1 MSQKRR
7 YANTGLRV
15 LVVLLSVIL
24 LVLLIIAASQR
35 SRQMTQEHMATAPET
50 TVETTTAPTT
60 EPEPTEPPV
69 EKIATATILNTG
81 DLLYHERVINSGLDP
96 ETKTY
101 NYDSIFNY
109 IAPYVQAADYA
120 VANLEGTLAGN
131 TNGYKYSGYPCFNT
145 PDASVDAAKKAG
157 FDMLLTANNHTY
169 DTKTTGFHR
178 TQQVLV
184 EKEMDYIGTR
194 QSTEDKTYVVKE
206 INGIKVG
213 MVCYT
218 YQSGTNSN
226 GTKKLNGISMNAQDS
241 KLITSFDYDHLDK
254 FYKQLEG
261 ELAAMKDEGADITV
275 IYIHWGREY
284 KTTPNSWQL
293 KIGQALCNLG
303 VDIIVGGHAHVVQPV
318 TVLQNE
324 IDPQK
329 NTLCLY
335 SMGNAVSNI
344 RYSDTRPAET
354 EDGMLFTFTLA
365 KYTDGSVVIEGAD
378 ILSTWVNR
386 HDSEQYGREIFP
398 IVPLDPEID
407 DWTVFGLD
415 SKTLSQAEKSLKR
428 SEAVLAEGLE
438 SVNQFYSQ
446 KQTEHEQTIGVTK
459 NP

>member
-1 MSQKRR
+1 MSRKRK
-7 YANTGLRV
+7 NNLGLKL
-15 LVVLLSVIL
+15 LVVFLSVIL
-24 LVLLIIAASQR
+24 LVLLTIAASQR
-35 SRQMTQEHMATAPET
+35 STQMQQEHMATAPET
-50 TVETTTAPTT
+50 TQQTVAPTT
-60 EPEPTEPPV
+60 EPTEPPV
-69 EKIATATILNTG
+69 EKISTATILSTG
-81 DLLYHERVINSGLDP
+81 DLLFHERVINSGLDP
-96 ETKTY
+96 DTKEY

-120 VANLEGTLAGN
+120 VANMEGTLAGN
-131 TNGYKYSGYPCFNT
+131 QSGYKYSGYPCFNT
-145 PDASVDAAKKAG
+145 PDAAVDAAKKAG

-178 TQQVLV
+178 TQQVIQEREL
-184 EKEMDYIGTR
+184 DYIGTR
-194 QSTEDKTYVVKE
+194 TDENQKTYLVKD

-218 YQSGTNSN
+218 YQSGVNSN

-254 FYKQLEG
+254 FYTQLEG
-261 ELAAMKDEGADITV
+261 ELAAMKEEGADITV

-293 KIGQALCNLG
+293 QMGQAICNLG
-303 VDIIVGGHAHVVQPV
+303 VDVIVGGHAHVVQPV
-318 TVLQNE
+318 EVLQNE
-324 IDPQK
+324 NDPEK
-329 NTLCLY
+329 TTLCLY

-344 RYSDTRPAET
+344 RYSSTRPAET

-365 KYTDGSVVIEGAD
+365 KYTDGSVIVEGAEV
-378 ILSTWVNR
+378 LSTWVNR
-386 HDSEQYGREIFP
+386 HDSKEYGREIFP
-398 IVPLDPEID
+398 IVPLDENVA

-415 SKTLSQAEKSLKR
+415 SKTLPQAEKSLKR

-438 SVNQFYSQ
+438 KVNAFYSQ
-446 KQTEHEQTIGVTK
+446 KQGEHEEKIGVK

>member
-1 MSQKRR
+1 MARR
-7 YANTGLRV
+7 KNSTVLKV
-15 LVVLLSVIL
+15 LVVLLAVAL
-24 LVLLIIAASQR
+24 LVLLTVAASLR
-35 SRQMTQEHMATAPET
+35 SQKMQQEHLATAPAT
-50 TVETTTAPTT
+50 TQTVPTEETTAPT
-60 EPEPTEPPV
+60 EPPM
-69 EKIATATILNTG
+69 EKVATATILSTG
-81 DLLYHERVINSGLDP
+81 DLLFHERVINSGLDP
-96 ETKTY
+96 ETKEY

-120 VANLEGTLAGN
+120 VANMEGTLAGN

-145 PDASVDAAKKAG
+145 PDAAVDAAKKAG

-178 TQQVLV
+178 TQQVIR
-184 EKEMDYIGTR
+184 EREMDYIGTR
-194 QSTEDKTYVVKE
+194 LSTEEKTYIVKD
-206 INGIKVG
+206 INGIQVG

-218 YQSGTNSN
+218 YQSGVNSD
-226 GTKKLNGISMNAQDS
+226 GTKKLNGISMNKQDS

-254 FYKQLEG
+254 FYNQLEG
-261 ELAAMKDEGADITV
+261 ELAAMKDEGADMTV
-275 IYIHWGREY
+275 VYIHWGREY

-324 IDPQK
+324 NDPQK

-344 RYSDTRPAET
+344 RYSSTRPAET
-354 EDGMLFTFTLA
+354 EDGMLFNFTLA
-365 KYTDGSVVIEGAD
+365 KYTDGSVVIEGVD

-386 HDSEQYGREIFP
+386 HDSKELGREIFP
-398 IVPLDPEID
+398 IVPLDETVV

-415 SKTLSQAEKSLKR
+415 SKTLPQAEKSLKR
-428 SEAVLAEGLE
+428 SEAVLAEGLAQ
-438 SVNQFYSQ
+438 VNTFYSQ
-446 KQTEHEQTIGVTK
+446 KQAEHEEKIGVK
-459 NP
+459 KP

>member
-1 MSQKRR
+1 MSQNHPRG
-7 YANTGLRV
+7 NTPLKI
-15 LVVLLSVIL
+15 LAVLLAVIL
-24 LVLLIIAASQR
+24 LTLLTFAAVQR
-35 SRQMTQEHMATAPET
+35 SRQMQQDHMSTAPET

-60 EPEPTEPPV
+60 EPTEPPV
-69 EKIATATILNTG
+69 EKIATATILSTG
-81 DLLYHERVINSGLDP
+81 DLLFHERVINSGLDP
-96 ETKTY
+96 DTKEY

-120 VANLEGTLAGN
+120 VANMEGTLAGN

-145 PDASVDAAKKAG
+145 PDAAVDAAKKAG

-178 TQQVLV
+178 TQQVIREREL
-184 EKEMDYIGTR
+184 DYIGTR
-194 QSTEDKTYVVKE
+194 TDESQKTYLVKD

-218 YQSGTNSN
+218 YQSGVNSN

-254 FYKQLEG
+254 FYTQLEG
-261 ELAAMKDEGADITV
+261 ELAAMKEDGADITV

-293 KIGQALCNLG
+293 QIGQALCNLG
-303 VDIIVGGHAHVVQPV
+303 VDVIVGGHAHVVQPIE
-318 TVLQNE
+318 VLQNE
-324 IDPQK
+324 NDPEK
-329 NTLCLY
+329 TTLCLY

-344 RYSDTRPAET
+344 RKSSTRPVHC

-365 KYTDGSVVIEGAD
+365 KYTDGSVVLEGAD
-378 ILSTWVNR
+378 LLSTWVNR
-386 HDSEQYGREIFP
+386 HNNAQYGREIFP
-398 IVPLDPEID
+398 IVPLDTAVS

-415 SKTLSQAEKSLKR
+415 SKTLPQAEDSLER
-428 SEAVLAEGLE
+428 SNQVLAEGLE
-438 SVNQFYSQ
+438 KANVFYAQ
-446 KQTEHEQTIGVTK
+446 KQAEHEQAIGMTK